1 MSLIKSVIAKD
12 TATWVAF
19 PDLEGFEVKIHYVTR
34 EDLLKIRNASLI
46 KKFDKSTRKQVED
59 IDNDR
64 FVENYAKLAIADWKG
79 LKLGHLPHLLPVDLT
94 GQDLEADVPFSSEEA
109 LELLKNSPVFD
120 QFISETLADLESF
133 SVKQKQADS
142 KN

>member
-46 KKFDKSTRKQVED
+46 KKFDKATRKQVEE

-64 FVENYAKLAIADWKG
+64 FVENYAKRAIAEWKG
-79 LKLGHLPHLLPVDLT
+79 LKLGYLPQLLPVDLT
-94 GQDLEADVPFSSEEA
+94 GQDLESSVPFSEEEA

-133 SVKQKQADS
+133 SVNQKQADS